1 MNEKEMTFEMTDE
14 TVEEMTNNLGEDEE
28 DEQQ

>member
-1 MNEKEMTFEMTDE
+1 MNEELNFEMTDE

>member
-1 MNEKEMTFEMTDE
+1 MNEQELNFEMTDE
-14 TVEEMTNNLGEDEE
+14 TVEEMTNNFGEDEE

>member
-1 MNEKEMTFEMTDE
+1 MNEKDMNFEMTDE
-14 TVEEMTNNLGEDEE
+14 TVNEMTNNKGEEE